1 MLFPIGYQISLFIF
15 SLMAGVITG
24 LFFDI
29 YRLIRG
35 VEKPGNIIT
44 VIEDILFWILTSILV
59 FIFLLYTNYAYV
71 SIYIYLLIF
80 IGIVIYLRFLS
91 NFCLLIIYNFSK
103 YIFKFFRILI
113 KYMLFPLEL
122 LIYNVK
128 KVFNKD

>member
-15 SLMAGVITG
+15 SLMAGFITG

-29 YRLIRG
+29 YRLIRS